1 MTRPDTTWLTEPGLT
16 PWLTPDATP
25 DVTPDA
31 AAAPSKPSPAPA
43 ASVSELSDPPRPSP
57 MQRVTVQLA
66 PAPSPPRRASTATGT
81 QPGVARP
88 TASWAPPADEFSPSA
103 VVRERRARPA
113 QGWRA
118 TAYSLTAG
126 LWNPGLSQ
134 HEATRREHIA
144 RARTPLAGWH
154 SVTVSSMK
162 GGVGKTTLTA
172 ALGLTLAEHRG
183 DRIVAL
189 DANPDAGTLA
199 DRLTGHVGVT
209 LRDLVDNLDTIASW
223 TDMAHY
229 TSLAGRLQ
237 VLASEQDPAMSEA
250 FTREEY
256 EDVLGVLTRFYN
268 IILTDSGTG
277 VVHSAMGGALDSTDT
292 LVLAA
297 APTLDG
303 ASRASK
309 TLDWLEAHGYG
320 ELVESAVVALTLDRR
335 SRAVDSEAIREHFGA
350 RCHAVVDIPAD
361 PHLTV
366 GGRISL
372 DEMRPGSRDAFLEL
386 AALVAEQFSWRK
398 P

>member
-1 MTRPDTTWLTEPGLT
+1 MTRPDTTWLAEPGLA
-16 PWLTPDATP
+16 PWLTPGDAP
-25 DVTPDA
+25 A
-31 AAAPSKPSPAPA
+31 AVAAPSKPSLAPA
-43 ASVSELSDPPRPSP
+43 ASAPELPEPPRPT
-57 MQRVTVQLA
+57 QRVSVQIA
-66 PAPSPPRRASTATGT
+66 PVPSQPGRDSTASGT
-81 QPGVARP
+81 KSGVARP
-88 TASWAPPADEFSPSA
+88 AGSWSPPGHEFSPSA
-103 VVRERRARPA
+103 LVRDRRARPA
-113 QGWRA
+113 QGWRGA
-118 TAYSLTAG
+118 AYSLTAG

-256 EDVLGVLTRFYN
+256 EEVLGVLTRFYN